1 MIKMDSEVLRYLRE
15 DEKMTDK
22 IALRVLGKLERH
34 PDILQ
39 EFGQWIGSKEFPRG
53 AAISI
58 EGSTAERLVKS
69 TYLRPVGAY
78 NYLIY
83 LREKPKEALEDLKRG
98 LPRK

>member
-1 MIKMDSEVLRYLRE
+1 MDSDVLRYLRD

-22 IALRVLGKLERH
+22 VAFQIIGKLERH
-34 PDILQ
+34 PDILE
-39 EFGQWIGSKEFPRG
+39 EFRQWIGSKDFPRG
-53 AAISI
+53 TAISI
-58 EGSTAERLVKS
+58 EGYTAERLVTS

-78 NYLIY
+78 SYLIY

>member
-1 MIKMDSEVLRYLRE
+1 MDPEVLRYLRE

-22 IALRVLGKLERH
+22 VAFQILAKLERH
-34 PDILQ
+34 PDILE
-39 EFGQWIGSKEFPRG
+39 EFREWIGSKEFPG
-53 AAISI
+53 GTAIAI
-58 EGSTAERLVKS
+58 EGYSAERLVKS

-78 NYLIY
+78 TYLIY